1 VSSSLILIIALSVLH
16 VAVFSLMLWI
26 RFRRDEA
33 NGAGRETA
41 KIRLCAVCSEPATY
55 LGYDGLDPHEQ
66 HHPDTGR
73 PYSVNAAH
81 YQPLCAA
88 HC

>member
-16 VAVFSLMLWI
+16 VAVFSLMMWI

-33 NGAGRETA
+33 NGARPETA
-41 KIRLCAVCSEPATY
+41 TIRLCAVCSEPATY
-55 LGYDGLDPHEQ
+55 LGYDGLDPDEQ
-66 HHPDTGR
+66 RHPDTGR
-73 PYSVNAAH
+73 PYSTNAAH

>member
-1 VSSSLILIIALSVLH
+1 
-16 VAVFSLMLWI
+16 M
-26 RFRRDEA
+26 
-33 NGAGRETA
+33 
-41 KIRLCAVCSEPATY
+41 CSEPATY
-55 LGYDGLDPHEQ
+55 LGYDGLDPDAQ
-66 HHPDTGR
+66 RHPDTGR